1 MAKGQQRKNK
11 EAKKPK
17 KKPIPV
23 TMYGSCAP

>member
-17 KKPIPV
+17 KKTPPATV
-23 TMYGSCAP
+23 TGIFG